1 MLRVFVC
8 ALAILLLFPQ
18 DSDARRA
25 SRAKKPVVSA
35 IHARKQKAD
44 AYQIFNL
51 SPVNPKCIMDAS
63 DRFDVPV
70 SMILTILDVEGG
82 EVGESSRNTN
92 KTHDLGPMQI
102 NTCHLGRLKQYGIT
116 KTDLIANGC
125 LNIQVGAFLL
135 KEHLIASGGKRL
147 EAMGRYHSQ
156 NEPYK
161 TRYKN
166 RARNAYRELKSNPGK
181 HIDRVL
187 AKANRRTRPSLS
199 ASR

>member
-1 MLRVFVC
+1 MLRTLVC
-8 ALAILLLFPQ
+8 ALAILCVFATF
-18 DSDARRA
+18 SEAKTRH
-25 SRAKKPVVSA
+25 RAKSQPVLSIKKKMEPEVLV
-35 IHARKQKAD
+35 RQ
-44 AYQIFNL
+44 L
-51 SPVNPKCIMDAS
+51 SPLNPKCIIDAS
-63 DRFDVPV
+63 DRFNIPV

-92 KTHDLGPMQI
+92 RTHDFGPMQI
-102 NTCHLGRLKQYGIT
+102 NSCHLKRLEKFGIT

-125 LNIQVGAFLL
+125 LNVQVGAFLL
-135 KEHLIASGGKRL
+135 KEHLIATGGKRL

-161 TRYKN
+161 SRYKQK
-166 RARNAYRELKSNPGK
+166 AQSAYRELKSNPGK

-187 AKANRRTRPSLS
+187 KKANRRTIPSFS